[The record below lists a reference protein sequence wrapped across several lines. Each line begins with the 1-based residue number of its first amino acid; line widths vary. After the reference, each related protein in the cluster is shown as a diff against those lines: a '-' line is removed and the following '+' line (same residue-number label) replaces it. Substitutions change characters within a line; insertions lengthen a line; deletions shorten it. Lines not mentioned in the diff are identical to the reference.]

1 VVGEVRAGARPAEIH
16 VRAARLGV
24 LLSTLELSTEV
35 VDGDRVPIGVA
46 LARTA
51 KAASAAFDTAM
62 NQAGGSLS
70 IWLVLLSLKTSHGA
84 SQRAMAESMGIQGA
98 TLTHHL
104 NGMEECGLVT
114 RRRDPENRRVHI
126 VELTESGEELF
137 ERLRS
142 VAVAYDAQLR
152 GELDSAELDRFRRVL
167 DQLGQNVS
175 AGSTASADWAPS
187 ARDGD

>member
-1 VVGEVRAGARPAEIH
+1 VPP
-16 VRAARLGV
+16 
-24 LLSTLELSTEV
+24 
-35 VDGDRVPIGVA
+35 GDRVPIGVA

-51 KAASAAFDTAM
+51 KAANAAFDTAM

>member
-1 VVGEVRAGARPAEIH
+1 
-16 VRAARLGV
+16 
-24 LLSTLELSTEV
+24 
-35 VDGDRVPIGVA
+35 
-46 LARTA
+46 
-51 KAASAAFDTAM
+51 
-62 NQAGGSLS
+62 
-70 IWLVLLSLKTSHGA
+70 
-84 SQRAMAESMGIQGA
+84 MAESMGIQGA

-187 ARDGD
+187 AREGD